1 MQPDSSAWSARGA
14 MAFYGQ
20 RLDTATGADRDFP
33 VSTDIRGRNAHGMR
47 LPTIPWRLM
56 TSLSLMLRPTESGW
70 AVCLSDGQELSHFS
84 GWFAR
89 RLAVGYLEHYIEQL
103 QRP

>member
-1 MQPDSSAWSARGA
+1 
-14 MAFYGQ
+14 
-20 RLDTATGADRDFP
+20 
-33 VSTDIRGRNAHGMR
+33 
-47 LPTIPWRLM
+47 M